1 MAWRRIVN
9 WKECAPLVCLECQ
22 CRVEWDERSG
32 CWPVLLL
39 AGMRVVAAALQHRL
53 PCWGFLLTEAESP
66 GKLDAARLADC
77 GVRPG
82 PHYAQLKAGKTVELS
97 DGRLLEPATFLGPP
111 VPGRRL
117 AVLGDTRDSGELA
130 ALVGEAGLDLLG
142 MISRTII
149 GT

>member
-1 MAWRRIVN
+1 M
-9 WKECAPLVCLECQ
+9 E
-22 CRVEWDERSG
+22 
-32 CWPVLLL
+32 
-39 AGMRVVAAALQHRL
+39 
-53 PCWGFLLTEAESP
+53 
-66 GKLDAARLADC
+66 C

-142 MISRTII
+142 RIRIRTLSAVLSVFSSASDYLPCRSVLRF
-149 GT
+149 TVQSW